1 MFPDRQTFLSI
12 ALSHRLHARRLDG
25 DARQQDGSETV
36 TDDRGTIAPNVGGK
50 PDARGERA
58 SIDCRLQMRI
68 IRAMSSY
75 RPSRQVDSYGIHD
88 APLAETARAPWK
100 SPSNDAPAASVDWSK
115 HRRPQPVEFLLPI
128 SEQLL
133 DELPPDV
140 FPGALASQYA
150 RIVNLIALQWNDRE
164 SCGRYFN
171 GLLNDQRGGRQGFPE
186 LVRRDLLRLAKY
198 WYHSAPALDG

>member
-1 MFPDRQTFLSI
+1 
-12 ALSHRLHARRLDG
+12 
-25 DARQQDGSETV
+25 
-36 TDDRGTIAPNVGGK
+36 
-50 PDARGERA
+50 
-58 SIDCRLQMRI
+58 MRI
-68 IRAMSSY
+68 IGAMSSY
-75 RPSRQVDSYGIHD
+75 RPSRPVDPYGVH
-88 APLAETARAPWK
+88 AVPVAEQAGAPWK
-100 SPSNDAPAASVDWSK
+100 SPSSDGSAEPRDWSK

-186 LVRRDLLRLAKY
+186 LVKRDLLRLAKY
-198 WYHSAPALDG
+198 WYHSVPMLGG

>member
-1 MFPDRQTFLSI
+1 
-12 ALSHRLHARRLDG
+12 
-25 DARQQDGSETV
+25 
-36 TDDRGTIAPNVGGK
+36 
-50 PDARGERA
+50 
-58 SIDCRLQMRI
+58 
-68 IRAMSSY
+68 MSSY
-75 RPSRQVDSYGIHD
+75 RPPRPIGPYGTYRDH
-88 APLAETARAPWK
+88 
-100 SPSNDAPAASVDWSK
+100 APAPDRRAAPVTSYSSDPPDEPRDWTK

-128 SEQLL
+128 SEKLL

-171 GLLNDQRGGRQGFPE
+171 SLINDQRGGRQGFPE

-198 WYHSAPALDG
+198 WYHIESASPI